1 MFLTQDN
8 KIKWERLGWGT
19 LITFVLVFA
28 GVMWFDQPLYLFLRQ
43 FDCGLWRLFD
53 WLFDAK
59 MWIIASVLVLIVF
72 I

>member
-28 GVMWFDQPLYLFLRQ
+28 GVMWFDQPLYLF
-43 FDCGLWRLFD
+43 C
-53 WLFDAK
+53 
-59 MWIIASVLVLIVF
+59 VNLIVGYGACL
-72 I
+72 IGCLMQRCG